1 MNARAMM
8 VAAAMMT
15 ALASPAP
22 GQETSAAA
30 GQPEC
35 APARTKAMNVRR
47 IEKNYAACLTSA
59 NDGVVE
65 SAIAQ
70 SVRMRWALPA
80 AHLEGLRSGLGN
92 LSDRGK
98 TVSIRYK
105 AYLAGLVFDSPTIF
119 NPGLGENCVWDEDLF
134 TAINLRAQQA
144 LLGYSGAP
152 PRGF

>member
-8 VAAAMMT
+8 VAAAVMT
-15 ALASPAP
+15 ALALPAP
-22 GQETSAAA
+22 GQETSAAV
-30 GQPEC
+30 GQPEG
-35 APARTKAMNVRR
+35 APARTKTLNVRK

-59 NDGVVE
+59 NEGVVE

-70 SVRMRWALPA
+70 SVRMKWALPSA
-80 AHLEGLRSGLGN
+80 RLEDLRTGLGN
-92 LSDRGK
+92 LADRGK

-105 AYLAGLVFDSPTIF
+105 AYLAGLVFDSPSIF
-119 NPGLGENCVWDEDLF
+119 NPGLGENCELDEDLF

-144 LLGYSGAP
+144 LLGYNGAR